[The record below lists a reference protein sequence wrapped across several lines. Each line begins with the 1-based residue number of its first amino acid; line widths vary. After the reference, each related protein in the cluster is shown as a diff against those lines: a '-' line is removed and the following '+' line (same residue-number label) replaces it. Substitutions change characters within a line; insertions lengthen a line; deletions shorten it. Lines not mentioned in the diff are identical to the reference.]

1 VKTSEANLEFSYDSQ
16 NRAEVAR
23 KTRNIVNFGATVSTE
38 VERERLLFPKIE
50 QSAAPQLALRF
61 LFE

>member
-1 VKTSEANLEFSYDSQ
+1 MKTSEANLEFSYDSQ
-16 NRAEVAR
+16 NRAEVALER
-23 KTRNIVNFGATVSTE
+23 RNIVNFGATVSTE
-38 VERERLLFPKIE
+38 AGHEQLLFPKIE